1 MALQPAELREERCS
15 PAVVALVHDTRGL
28 SIDDV
33 TLLEDGTHGC
43 SQGRSQRGR
52 GAGTMPP

>member
-28 SIDDV
+28 NIDDV

-43 SQGRSQRGR
+43 SQGRSQG
-52 GAGTMPP
+52 GGMPPPLTE